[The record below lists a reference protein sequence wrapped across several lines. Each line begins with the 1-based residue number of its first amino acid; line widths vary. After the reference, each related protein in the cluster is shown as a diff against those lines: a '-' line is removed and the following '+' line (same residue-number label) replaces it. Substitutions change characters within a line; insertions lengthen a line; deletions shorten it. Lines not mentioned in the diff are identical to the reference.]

1 MLPVDDRAVVAALVS
16 GDPRGLDGAYRA
28 YADRLYTYCRGMLR
42 DADAAA
48 DAVHDTFILAGQRAG
63 QLRDPDRLRSWLYAV
78 ARNECL
84 RILRRRGRHV
94 PLEEAGQVSAPSTD
108 PDAPL
113 HAAEVQQLVR
123 AAAAGLNPGD
133 REVFELA
140 VRHDLAAAELGAALG
155 VSVAHAHARLSR
167 ARAQLER
174 ALGALL
180 VARTGRG
187 ECPELDA
194 LLTGWDGVLTALV
207 RKRISRHIDA
217 CDTCAE
223 RRRRQLS
230 PAALFSAY
238 ASAPMLVA
246 PVEIRQWLQLT
257 STDAAYAGA
266 VDRRSGR
273 WDPDTGFPVPL
284 ELQRHRSA
292 VAGIAAVAVA
302 AVFAFGGGYLL
313 GGAPAP
319 PDDAHGAPPPRS
331 PQVEAPPAPPPTTP
345 SATSAPTSPP
355 PAADPTPPP
364 APALTVSVR
373 ATHEECGALIRGV
386 YEIALEATASRELD
400 DADLVITYESG
411 EQASHS
417 MTVSGTTASVRHT
430 EVRLGDAPVSWH
442 VAVTATDGAQV
453 RTAPVEACA
462 GR

>member
-1 MLPVDDRAVVAALVS
+1 VLPVDDRAVVAALVS

-63 QLRDPDRLRSWLYAV
+63 QLRDPDRLRSWLYAI

-113 HAAEVQQLVR
+113 HAAEVQELVR

-140 VRHDLAAAELGAALG
+140 VRHDLAAPEIGAALG
-155 VSVAHAHARLSR
+155 VSGAHAHARLSR
-167 ARAQLER
+167 ARGQLER

-187 ECPELDA
+187 DCPELDA

-223 RRRRQLS
+223 RRRRQLT

-257 STDAAYAGA
+257 STDAAYAEA

-273 WDPDTGFPVPL
+273 WDPDSGFPVPL
-284 ELQRHRSA
+284 ELQRRRTA
-292 VAGIAAVAVA
+292 VAGVAAVAVA

-313 GGAPAP
+313 GGAPGP
-319 PDDAHGAPPPRS
+319 PDDAHGAPPPTA
-331 PQVEAPPAPPPTTP
+331 PQVEAPQATPPATAPATP
-345 SATSAPTSPP
+345 QPTSPP
-355 PAADPTPPP
+355 PTTAAPSPTPVPG
-364 APALTVSVR
+364 LTVEATVIQEDCGTLVR
-373 ATHEECGALIRGV
+373 SYRLEVEAVASQD
-386 YEIALEATASRELD
+386 LEAALLVIDYELSGPTRYPMETDGPTASLAHDDPRLLD
-400 DADLVITYESG
+400 
-411 EQASHS
+411 
-417 MTVSGTTASVRHT
+417 R
-430 EVRLGDAPVSWH
+430 PVFWH
-442 VAVTATDGAQV
+442 VEVIATDGARAQ
-453 RTAPVEACA
+453 TEQVEACLA
-462 GR
+462 R